1 MKAVIMAG
9 GEGTRLRPLTSLRPK
24 PMVPIVNQPVMEH
37 IVGLVKHHGIT
48 EIVATLAFMPQAIS
62 DYFGDGDE
70 WGVTIEYAIEEVP
83 LGTAGS
89 VKNAEK
95 LLAGDEPFVVIS
107 GDALTDIDLGEL
119 VEYHKRMGGAVTIAL
134 KRVDDPLDFGV
145 VITAERR
152 PDRALLGEAHVG
164 AGLQRPHQHR
174 HLRRGAVGARR
185 DPRRGPLRLLGRPVP
200 EADGEGPR
208 ALRLH
213 RRGLLV
219 RRGQSRQLPRRA
231 PRHSRRQG
239 EDLRARRACA
249 RGRLGRG
256 KRGDRSGR
264 TTRRQGGHRRQ
275 RQGARGCL
283 RG

>member
-48 EIVATLAFMPQAIS
+48 EVVATLAFMPQAIS

-70 WGVTIEYAIEEVP
+70 WGITIEYAIEEVP

-95 LLAGDEPFVVIS
+95 LLTGDEPFVVIS

-145 VITAERR
+145 VITAEDGRIER
-152 PDRALLGEAHVG
+152 FLEKPTWGQVFSDLINTGIYVVEPWVLGEIPA
-164 AGLQRPHQHR
+164 
-174 HLRRGAVGARR
+174 
-185 DPRRGPLRLLGRPVP
+185 
-200 EADGEGPR
+200 EGPYDFSADLFPKLMEKGHELYGFTAEGYWCDVGSR
-208 ALRLH
+208 DSYLDVH
-213 RRGLLV
+213 RDVLDGKAKIYV
-219 RRGQSRQLPRRA
+219 PGV
-231 PRHSRRQG
+231 H
-239 EDLRARRACA
+239 AREGVWVADSA
-249 RGRLGRG
+249 VIDPDARLGD
-256 KRGDRSGR
+256 KVVIGDNAE
-264 TTRRQGGHRRQ
+264 
-275 RQGARGCL
+275 GASGCL